1 MDGNA
6 LIYKEHYKGA
16 ISELKA
22 AQYYLEGGCQVY
34 LPVVAQG
41 EVDFIAETFSGL
53 RRIQVKT
60 AVLNKSGS
68 NTYLQCRVSSTNRP
82 NKEPEYDDLFVV
94 YEDEMW
100 IIPIVYIESSN
111 ISLRNSKWDLYKVTH

>member
-1 MDGNA
+1 MDGYS

-16 ISELKA
+16 VSELKA
-22 AQYYLEGGCQVY
+22 AQYYLDGECQVY
-34 LPVVAQG
+34 FPVVQQG
-41 EVDFIAETFSGL
+41 EIDFIVETCNGL

-60 AVLNKSGS
+60 AVMNKSGP
-68 NTYLQCRVSSTNRP
+68 NYYLQCRVTSTNRP
-82 NKEPEYDDLFVV
+82 HKAPEYDDLFIV

-111 ISLRNSKWDLYKVTH
+111 ISLRNQKWDQFKVTN